1 MLGES
6 LAKLLNRGLP
16 RSPRARQLCASLA
29 GKSVSIAVR
38 DLGRMRL
45 SSTGDT
51 LNLALGERGAA
62 GATPASV
69 ATTPASADATLTGG
83 PLSLL
88 ALGGEGAQ
96 AVLQRGDV
104 RVDGDTEVAE
114 KFRELL
120 QLLQPDLEE
129 ELALLI
135 GDVPAHQ
142 LARCARLA
150 RRSLRRAAA
159 TTLEN
164 LAEYLGHERAD
175 LVSRNEGEQFLRGVD
190 TVREGVDRLEA
201 RLELLARRRRGG
213 A

>member
-1 MLGES
+1 MLAES
-6 LAKLLNRGLP
+6 LAKVLNRGLP

-29 GKSVSIAVR
+29 GKSLSILVGE
-38 DLGRMRL
+38 LGRVRL
-45 SSTGDT
+45 GSTGET
-51 LNLALGERGAA
+51 LTITLGDGSAAATAPA
-62 GATPASV
+62 GAEARPAR
-69 ATTPASADATLTGG
+69 ADATLAGG

-88 ALGGEGAQ
+88 ALGGERAQ

-104 RVDGDTEVAE
+104 RVGGDTEVAE
-114 KFRELL
+114 RFRELL
-120 QLLQPDLEE
+120 QLLRPDLEE
-129 ELALLI
+129 ELALII

-142 LARCARLA
+142 LGRLARLA
-150 RRSLRRAAA
+150 RRSLRRAAD

-164 LAEYLGHERAD
+164 LGEYFGHERRD

-201 RLELLARRRRGG
+201 RLELLARRRRGR